1 MIKKLRK
8 KLQLKE
14 IPSTNAPLKVLHVI
28 NYLGRGGAEKL
39 LVNILPVYKKLGL
52 EITVLQL
59 SEHQAEPSHVK
70 ALTDQG
76 VECFSLS
83 NASVYSPKHVA
94 DLVRFLKNRKF
105 DIIHAHLFPSLYWT
119 ALASKFI
126 ADNPVLVYT
135 EHSTQNKR
143 AGKAYLRPI
152 EKWIYGHYDQVV
164 AISSKVRAFLDGRV
178 CRSEQVQIIHNGV
191 DTDAFYKAEKYP
203 ESFWEEEYNLPPNAF
218 KLMMT
223 ARIQYPKDHKTLIE
237 ALSYLPANFC
247 LFIAGDGPDKQ
258 AVEEYAHQKGTS
270 DRVFFLG
277 FRSDVP
283 RLMKSVDLN
292 ILSSAYEGMSG
303 VTLEGL
309 AAERPFLGSDVPG
322 INDVV
327 PSSAMVFPAGD
338 ARILSEKVQQIAEM
352 SPLELSALVKMGVDH
367 ASRNSLL
374 QMAKNH
380 IELYKA
386 LLSSH

>member
-1 MIKKLRK
+1 M
-8 KLQLKE
+8 
-14 IPSTNAPLKVLHVI
+14 KVLHVI

-39 LVNILPVYKKLGL
+39 LVNILPVYKRLGL
-52 EITVLQL
+52 DIAVLQL
-59 SEHQAEPSHVK
+59 SARQAEPSHVK
-70 ALTDQG
+70 ALVDQG

-83 NASVYSPKHVA
+83 DASVYSPKHVVG
-94 DLVRFLKNRKF
+94 LTRFLKKNKF

-126 ADNPVLVYT
+126 TGNPVLVYT

-143 AGKAYLRPI
+143 AGKEYLRPL
-152 EKWIYGHYDQVV
+152 EKRIYAQYDQVV
-164 AISSKVRAFLDGRV
+164 AISSKVKAFLDGRV
-178 CRSEQVQIIHNGV
+178 CRPEQVRIIHNGV
-191 DTDAFYKAEKYP
+191 DTDAFHKAERYP
-203 ESFWEEEYNLPPNAF
+203 ESFWQEEYNLPANAF

-223 ARIQYPKDHKTLIE
+223 ARIQYPKDHKTVIE
-237 ALSYLPANFC
+237 ALSYLPAHFY

-258 AVEEYAHQKGTS
+258 AIEAYAHEKGINN
-270 DRVFFLG
+270 RVFFLG

-309 AAERPFLGSDVPG
+309 AAGRPFLGSDVPG

-327 PSSAMVFPAGD
+327 PSSDMVFPAGD
-338 ARILSEKVQQIAEM
+338 AKTLSAKIQQIAKM
-352 SPLELSALVKMGVDH
+352 DSSELTSLIKTGVDH

-380 IELYKA
+380 IELYQA
-386 LLSSH
+386 LLSTH